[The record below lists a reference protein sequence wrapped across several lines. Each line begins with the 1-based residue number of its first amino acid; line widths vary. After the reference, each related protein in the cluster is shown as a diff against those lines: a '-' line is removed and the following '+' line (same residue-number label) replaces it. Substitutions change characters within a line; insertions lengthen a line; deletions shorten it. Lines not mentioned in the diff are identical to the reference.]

1 MSVNTGGVLSY
12 WNMKEFSPDSKP
24 NSISEYPLYSDA
36 HITGELNDENGPYK
50 FLNMVSGI
58 NGPGLIYDVMTLRMF
73 WYVDDQ
79 STFGVKTD
87 TSKYHG
93 GWVTD
98 EITALASLKLGVR
111 LKAGAITRR
120 YDAYSDDEFGSPRS
134 TREKKPE
141 IYIGIRGAVLPSI
154 VKTVN
159 VSGLGD
165 IYALHR
171 LSEEQYIALVRASR
185 MYQDALWIAESEPEL
200 AWLML
205 VSSLET
211 AANQWSSEQDTPV
224 ERLKALKPHLTD
236 MLLESGGDELVEKVA
251 NEIIHSLGATAKFIK
266 FCLQFM
272 PDPPEKRPPEWARVK
287 WTKTGFREILSKLY
301 GYRSS
306 ALHGGTPFPA
316 PLCSPPDFISQEES
330 PTEKG
335 ALGLAV
341 HTLGA
346 SWKAEDLPISMDTF
360 HYFANG
366 VLNNWWSSLLTSRS

>member
-1 MSVNTGGVLSY
+1 MSGNTGGVLSY
-12 WNMKEFSPDSKP
+12 WNMKEFSPDAKP
-24 NSISEYPLYSDA
+24 NSISEFPLYSDA
-36 HITGELNDENGPYK
+36 HITGELNDEKGPYK
-50 FLNMVSGI
+50 FLNMISGT
-58 NGPGLIYDVMTLRMF
+58 NGPGSINDAITLRMF
-73 WYVDDQ
+73 WYIDDQ
-79 STFGVKTD
+79 SSYGVKTD

-98 EITALASLKLGVR
+98 EIAALASLKLGIRV
-111 LKAGAITRR
+111 KAGAVTRS
-120 YDAYSDDEFGSPRS
+120 YDAYSDDEFGRPRS

-141 IYIGIRGAVLPSI
+141 INIGIRGAVLPSV

-159 VSGLGD
+159 ISELGD
-165 IYALHR
+165 LYSLHY
-171 LSEEQYIALVRASR
+171 LDEEQYIALVRASR

-205 VSSLET
+205 ISSLET

-224 ERLKALKPHLTD
+224 ERLKASKPALAE
-236 MLLESGGDELVEKVA
+236 MLFDSGGDVLVEKVA
-251 NEIIHSLGATAKFIK
+251 NEIIHSLGATTKFIK
-266 FCLQFM
+266 FCLEFM
-272 PDPPEKRPPEWARVK
+272 PDEPEKRPPEWMRVK
-287 WTKTGFREILSKLY
+287 WTKTGYREILGKLY

-316 PLCSPPDFISQEES
+316 PLCSPPDSISKEEY

-335 ALGLAV
+335 SLGLAA

-366 VLNNWWSSLLTSRS
+366 VLNKWWSSLLSSRS